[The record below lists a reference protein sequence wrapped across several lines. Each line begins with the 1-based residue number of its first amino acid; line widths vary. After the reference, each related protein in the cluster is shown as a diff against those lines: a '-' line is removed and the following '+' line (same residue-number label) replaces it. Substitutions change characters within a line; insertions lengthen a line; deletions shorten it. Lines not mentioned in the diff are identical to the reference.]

1 MYARIQIISKYNIY
15 ISFAMVKAN
24 HFPATLAVFPEGC
37 NARRAAFY
45 LAAEEYLAETIQK
58 CNTGCFLFTWILSPT
73 VVYGRNQVLQNEIN
87 LEFCRDHN
95 IDVIRRKSGG
105 GTIYADGGNIMIS
118 LITEGGPVEPLFQE
132 YSQKIAEML
141 TSFGAPATAT
151 GRNDIIVEPQSPDI
165 MGSKSAGKVCG
176 NAFYHLANSNIVHG
190 TMLYDTDFEMMMG
203 ALIPPTEK
211 LKRHGVES
219 VRQRVAL
226 LKDYLTFGVE
236 ELKNKIEGYL
246 TSNVLELNETDVL
259 EIERIEQWYYKE
271 I

>member
-1 MYARIQIISKYNIY
+1 
-15 ISFAMVKAN
+15 MVQN
-24 HFPATLAVFPEGC
+24 PHFPATLVAFPKGC

-45 LAAEEYLAETIQK
+45 LAAEEYLSELTQK
-58 CNTGCFLFTWILSPT
+58 SNKRNYLFTWIIAPT
-73 VVYGRNQVLQNEIN
+73 VVYGRNQVLQNEISVD
-87 LEFCRDHN
+87 FCKAHN
-95 IDVIRRKSGG
+95 IDIIRRKSGG
-105 GTIYADGGNIMIS
+105 GAIYADGGNIMIS

-141 TSFGAPATAT
+141 TSFGAPASAT
-151 GRNDIIVEPQSPDI
+151 GRNDIIVKPEKPNNSVSQTI
-165 MGSKSAGKVCG
+165 GKVCG

-190 TMLYDTDFEMMMG
+190 TMLYDTNFELMTG

-226 LKDYLTFGVE
+226 LKDYLSFDIE
-236 ELKNKIEGYL
+236 ELRNKIEDYL
-246 TSNVLELNETDVL
+246 TDNVYVLTETDVL
-259 EIERIEQWYYKE
+259 EIESIEQWYYKE

>member
-1 MYARIQIISKYNIY
+1 MVQSK
-15 ISFAMVKAN
+15 
-24 HFPATLAVFPEGC
+24 HFPATLVVFPEGC

-45 LAAEEYLAETIQK
+45 LAAEEYLAEIIQK
-58 CNTGCFLFTWILSPT
+58 CNTGCYLFTWILAPT
-73 VVYGRNQVLQNEIN
+73 VVFGRNQVLTNEIN
-87 LEFCRDHN
+87 LEFCRNHN
-95 IDVIRRKSGG
+95 IDVVRRKSGG
-105 GTIYADGGNIMIS
+105 GAIYADGGNIMIS

-141 TSFGAPATAT
+141 TCFGAPASAT
-151 GRNDIIVEPQSPDI
+151 GRNDIIVGPQRPKNI
-165 MGSKSAGKVCG
+165 GSKSTGKVCG

-190 TMLYDTDFEMMMG
+190 TMLYDTDFEMMTG

-226 LKDYLTFGVE
+226 LKDYLDFGLE
-236 ELKNKIEGYL
+236 GLKNRIESYL
-246 TSNVLELNETDVL
+246 TNNIFELTEKYIL
-259 EIERIEQWYYKE
+259 EIERIEQWYHKE